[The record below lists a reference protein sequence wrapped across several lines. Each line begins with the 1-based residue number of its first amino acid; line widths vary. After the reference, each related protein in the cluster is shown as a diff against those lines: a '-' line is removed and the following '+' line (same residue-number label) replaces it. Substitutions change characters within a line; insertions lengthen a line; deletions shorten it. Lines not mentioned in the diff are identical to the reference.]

1 MVKCTFWYPKK
12 TASRLKV
19 MAAAETYSQT
29 PAEDMCYLLEEC
41 KEAEM
46 VSACP
51 KSTFWTPKCCGWG
64 LVAATAATGDSS
76 TDGMLH
82 GTRRRV
88 YESEILIRVKKQE
101 RSNGSILFRLRQLP
115 H

>member
-1 MVKCTFWYPKK
+1 MQISAIKGGGLRNVVKCTFWYPKK

-51 KSTFWTPKCCGWG
+51 KSTFWTPKG
-64 LVAATAATGDSS
+64 VA
-76 TDGMLH
+76 
-82 GTRRRV
+82 
-88 YESEILIRVKKQE
+88 SEMC
-101 RSNGSILFRLRQLP
+101 
-115 H
+115 